1 MTTPA
6 GRTHTTP
13 LEALTVTGMTF
24 GMFIVMSIQAVAN
37 DFPERPFSDQSMLW
51 MVVVELMI
59 AVAAISFLHLR
70 GFAVHTLQPIPTLK
84 GAAVGVVLYAAATLI
99 GSLVALPFSAGETPQ
114 PIETMVVEATLS
126 IPIIVLMAMINGSFE
141 EVFLLGFLLRGLRA
155 YGASVALS
163 VTLLV
168 RLLCHLYQG
177 PIGPIWVMGFGVV
190 LGVYYLRTGNLWPAV
205 FAHILGDIVPFG

>member
-6 GRTHTTP
+6 DRTHTTP

-37 DFPERPFSDQSMLW
+37 DFPEQPFSDQSMLW

-59 AVAAISFLHLR
+59 AVAAIGFLHLR

-99 GSLVALPFSAGETPQ
+99 GSLVALPFSAGATPQ

-126 IPIIVLMAMINGSFE
+126 IPIIVLMAMINGTFE

-155 YGASVALS
+155 YGPSVALS
-163 VTLLV
+163 ITLLV

-190 LGVYYLRTGNLWPAV
+190 LGLYYLRTGNLWPAV
-205 FAHILGDIVPFG
+205 FAHILGDIIPFG

>member
-59 AVAAISFLHLR
+59 AVAAIGFLHLR
-70 GFAVHTLQPIPTLK
+70 GFAVRTLQPVPTFK
-84 GAAVGVVLYAAATLI
+84 GAALGVLLYVAASLI
-99 GSLVALPFSAGETPQ
+99 ASLIALPFSAGEAPQ
-114 PIETMVVEATLS
+114 PIEAMVFDARLS
-126 IPIIVLMAMINGSFE
+126 SPTVIAAAMINGTFE

-155 YGASVALS
+155 YGPSVALS
-163 VTLLV
+163 ITLLV

-177 PIGPIWVMGFGVV
+177 PIGPIWVMGFGLV
-190 LGVYYLRTGNLWPAV
+190 LGLYYLRTGLLWPAV